1 MRVQVSLSAPF
12 TNLFLSF
19 ILFPLI
25 YAKILIIIEINIW
38 ILIQCKREMMNL
50 QEQLQRTKAS
60 KGVLATLPHQL
71 RASFLRNCAES
82 LLESQSVIL
91 KANQE
96 DLNAAKDFNL
106 SGAMMER
113 LELNPKKIMG
123 MVESLRQ
130 IADFPDPL
138 NKIMG
143 GFTNHCGLRIEK
155 VSVPLGVIATIYESR
170 PNVTSDVAALCF
182 KSGNACILKGGKEA
196 QRSNEAIMQIFHQ
209 TLKKYGLPLDCMVLL
224 PFMQDREELKELLA
238 AKDSI
243 DLVIPRGGEGLIR
256 FVTEYAKVPVIKHDK
271 GVCHIFA
278 HHTCKIPESIA
289 VIVNAKTSRPS
300 TCNACE
306 TLLIDNVF
314 AEEFLP
320 QVAQALKQ
328 KGTILKG
335 DKESCAILKSCEIA
349 CEIIALEDYHKEYGE
364 NILNLRIVKG
374 LEEALEHI
382 EEFGSGHSEA
392 ILSEDYSTIEHFLNA
407 VDSACVYANAS
418 TRFSD
423 GGEFGYGAEVGIST
437 TKIHARGPMGVESL
451 TIYKYKVYGNGQV
464 R

>member
-1 MRVQVSLSAPF
+1 
-12 TNLFLSF
+12 
-19 ILFPLI
+19 
-25 YAKILIIIEINIW
+25 
-38 ILIQCKREMMNL
+38 MNL
-50 QEQLQRTKAS
+50 QEQLQKTKAS
-60 KGVLATLPHQL
+60 KSILAALEHKV
-71 RASFLRNCAES
+71 RIGFLRDCAD
-82 LLESQSVIL
+82 LLIQSQEAIL

-96 DLNAAKDFNL
+96 DLNAAKDFGL
-106 SGAMMER
+106 SSAMLER
-113 LELNPKKIMG
+113 LELNPQKITAMA
-123 MVESLRQ
+123 ESLRQ

-138 NKIMG
+138 NRILG

-182 KSGNACILKGGKEA
+182 KSGNACVLKGGKEA
-196 QRSNEAIMQIFHQ
+196 QQSNEAILKVFHQ
-209 TLKKYGLPLDCMVLL
+209 NLQKYHLSQDCMVLL
-224 PFMQDREELKELLA
+224 PSMRNREELKDLLG

-243 DLVIPRGGEGLIR
+243 DLVIPRGGEGLIS
-256 FVTEYAKVPVIKHDK
+256 FVAEHAKVPVIKHDK

-289 VIVNAKTSRPS
+289 VVVNAKTSRPS

-306 TLLIDNVF
+306 TLLVDSAF
-314 AEEFLP
+314 AAEFLP
-320 QVAQALKQ
+320 QVAKALKE

-335 DKESCAILKSCEIA
+335 DASSCDILASCGISCEQIP
-349 CEIIALEDYHKEYGE
+349 LEDYHKEYGE
-364 NILNLRIVKG
+364 NILNLRVVGGIR
-374 LEEALEHI
+374 EALEHI
-382 EEFGSGHSEA
+382 TQFGSGHSEA
-392 ILSEDYSTIEHFLNA
+392 ILSEDYSVIEHFLNA

-451 TIYKYKVYGNGQV
+451 TSYKYKVYGSGQV

>member
-1 MRVQVSLSAPF
+1 
-12 TNLFLSF
+12 
-19 ILFPLI
+19 
-25 YAKILIIIEINIW
+25 
-38 ILIQCKREMMNL
+38 MNL
-50 QEQLQRTKAS
+50 QEQLQKTKAS
-60 KGVLATLPHQL
+60 KSILAVLPHHI
-71 RASFLRNCAES
+71 RINFLRDCAD
-82 LLESQSVIL
+82 LLCESQNVIL

-96 DLNAAKDFNL
+96 DLTAAQDFNL
-106 SGAMMER
+106 SNAMMER
-113 LELNPKKIMG
+113 LELNPKKIAG
-123 MVESLRQ
+123 MAESLRQ

-138 NKIMG
+138 NRILG

-182 KSGNACILKGGKEA
+182 KSGNACVLKGGKEA
-196 QRSNEAIMQIFHQ
+196 QKSNEAIMQVFYQ
-209 TLKKYGLPLDCMVLL
+209 NLKKYNLPLDCMVLL
-224 PFMQDREELKELLA
+224 PSMRNREELKELLG

-256 FVTEYAKVPVIKHDK
+256 FVTEFAKVPVIKHDK

-278 HHTCKIPESIA
+278 HHTCKIPESIE

-306 TLLIDNVF
+306 TLLIDSAF

-320 QVAQALKQ
+320 QVAQALRQ
-328 KGTILKG
+328 KETILKG
-335 DKESCAILKSCEIA
+335 CAKSCTILKSCGIV
-349 CEIIALEDYHKEYGE
+349 CEPITLEDYFLEYGE
-364 NILNLRIVKG
+364 NILNLRIVSG
-374 LEEALEHI
+374 IEEALAHI
-382 EEFGSGHSEA
+382 AKFGSGHSDA
-392 ILSEDYSTIEHFLNA
+392 ILSEDYSAIEYFLNA

-437 TKIHARGPMGVESL
+437 TKMHARGPMGVESL

>member
-1 MRVQVSLSAPF
+1 
-12 TNLFLSF
+12 
-19 ILFPLI
+19 
-25 YAKILIIIEINIW
+25 
-38 ILIQCKREMMNL
+38 MMSL
-50 QEQLQRTKAS
+50 QEQLHKTKES
-60 KGVLATLPHQL
+60 KKILATLPHQT
-71 RASFLRNCAES
+71 RIRFLYDCADL
-82 LLESQSVIL
+82 LLESQSAIL
-91 KANQE
+91 DANQK
-96 DLNAAKDFNL
+96 DLSAAKELDL
-106 SGAMMER
+106 SSAMLER
-113 LELNPKKIMG
+113 LELNPKKILA

-138 NKIMG
+138 NRILS

-155 VSVPLGVIATIYESR
+155 VSAPLGVIATIYESR

-196 QRSNEAIMQIFHQ
+196 QRSNEAIMQTFHQ
-209 TLKKYGLPLDCMVLL
+209 MLKKYQLPLDCMVLL
-224 PFMQDREELKELLA
+224 PFMKNREELKELLS

-243 DLVIPRGGEGLIR
+243 DLVIPRGGEGLIS
-256 FVTEYAKVPVIKHDK
+256 FVSENAKVPVIKHDK

-289 VIVNAKTSRPS
+289 VIVDAKTSRPS

-306 TLLIDNVF
+306 TLLVERVF
-314 AEEFLP
+314 AKEFLP
-320 QVAQALKQ
+320 QVAESLKQ

-335 DKESCAILKSCEIA
+335 DEESCAILKASGIVCEQIP
-349 CEIIALEDYHKEYGE
+349 LEDYYIEYGE
-364 NILNLRIVKG
+364 NILNLRIVKDI
-374 LEEALEHI
+374 EEAIGHI
-382 EEFGSGHSEA
+382 EKFGSGHSEA
-392 ILSEDYSTIEHFLNA
+392 ILSEDYSTIEYFLNA

-437 TKIHARGPMGVESL
+437 SKIHARGPMGVESL
-451 TIYKYKVYGNGQV
+451 TIYKYKVYGKGQV